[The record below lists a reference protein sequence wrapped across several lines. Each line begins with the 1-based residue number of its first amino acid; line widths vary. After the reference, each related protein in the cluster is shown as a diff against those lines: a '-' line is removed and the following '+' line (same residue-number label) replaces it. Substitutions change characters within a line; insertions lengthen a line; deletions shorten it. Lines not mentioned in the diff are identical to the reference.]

1 MAKAT
6 LFYADDEMYEI
17 ELFDRVDLRDHWCGP
32 ETFSGTITAIYP
44 KKREVRVR
52 YEDHLDWVKKTA
64 EPKVKVMVVPIAS
77 VALVR
82 RDE

>member
-1 MAKAT
+1 MAKAV
-6 LFYADDEMYEI
+6 LLYADDEVYEI
-17 ELFDRVDLRDHWCGP
+17 ELFDRVDLCHAWCGP

-52 YEDHLDWVKKTA
+52 YEDHTDWVKKTA
-64 EPKVKVMVVPIAS
+64 EPKIKVMVVPIAA
-77 VALVR
+77 VTLVR